1 MIVYIIILI
10 ITYLLLM
17 YGLGLFLEAI
27 LYYLGGEDDKGDK
40 LMTNVVYLL
49 IFDILFM
56 LMVVIY
62 HEIRIRG
69 VI

>member
-1 MIVYIIILI
+1 MIAYVIILI
-10 ITYLLLM
+10 ITYLLSM
-17 YGLGLFLEAI
+17 YALGLFLEAI